1 MNLRSLG
8 LLVPF
13 SLLPVAVSAQTTV
26 YTANFGSGELN
37 PVTYDVGLDWT
48 VASTKNSTVLTKDG
62 TGLSFGI
69 ASTSSGFSEVQARVL
84 SAPVTLSVAG
94 DSVTLVTTFTN
105 VSNLLASGASSLNFG
120 LYNSASSNP
129 FSGLANSKLNATDTD
144 FAAGG
149 VQNWN
154 GYVSRF
160 LATGSPTLFTRAAQ
174 TDTVNEN
181 QDLLFS
187 NVGNGAYDLPTGN
200 TIATATSTTIALTTG
215 NSYTVSYSVTL
226 NAGGGHD
233 ISSTLYSGVGTG
245 GSVLA
250 SVGGTIAV
258 PLTSSFDGLA
268 IGFRDADTATALADT
283 MKITSLAIIQV
294 ATVPEPSTCAALAG
308 LAGLGLALVRRRR
321 A

>member
-1 MNLRSLG
+1 MNLRLF
-8 LLVPF
+8 VPMA
-13 SLLPVAVSAQTTV
+13 LLPVVASAQTTV
-26 YTANFGSGELN
+26 YTADFGSGELN
-37 PVTYDVGLDWT
+37 PTTYDVGLDWT

-84 SAPVTLSVAG
+84 STPVALSATG
-94 DSVTLVTTFTN
+94 DSITLIATFTN
-105 VSNLLASGASSLNFG
+105 VSNLLAGGASSLNFG
-120 LYNSASSNP
+120 LYNSAASNP
-129 FSGLANSKLNATDTD
+129 FSGLQNSKLNATDTD
-144 FAAGG
+144 FATGG

-160 LATGSPTLFTRAAQ
+160 LATGSPSLFTRAAQ

-187 NVGNGAYDLPTGN
+187 NVGNGAYDLPNGT

-215 NSYTVSYSVTL
+215 NSYTVSYSITL

-233 ISSTLYSGVGTG
+233 ILSTLYSGVGTG
-245 GSVLA
+245 GTALA
-250 SVGGTIAV
+250 SVSGTLAA

-268 IGFRDADTATALADT
+268 IGFRDADTVTALADT
-283 MKITSLAIIQV
+283 MKITDLEIIQV
-294 ATVPEPSTCAALAG
+294 SSVPEPSSCAALAG
-308 LAGLGLALVRRRR
+308 LAGLGLTLARRRRR